1 MSFSV
6 EVLAGIA
13 IELQRG
19 IGHQDRFQRLITT
32 LRQVLAC
39 DASALLRYESRQ
51 FIPLAIDGLAQD
63 VLGRRFTLEGH
74 PRLEAIARAA
84 PRGGRGAFSGRAGDV
99 VRFPADSDLP
109 DPYDGLIP
117 GQESLK
123 VHACVGLP
131 LFAGQNLIG
140 ALTLDAMTPEQFEVF
155 SDEELRL
162 VAALAAGALS
172 NALLIEQL
180 ESQNMLPGSS
190 GVFEPIKET
199 HMIGLSP
206 AMTQLKKEIEI
217 VAGSDLNVLIGGE
230 TGTGK
235 ELVAKAIHQGS
246 PRAVNPLVYLNCAAL
261 PESVAESELFGHV
274 KGAFTGAI
282 SNRSGKFEMADNGTL
297 FLDEIGE
304 LSLALQAKLL
314 RVLQYGDI
322 QRVGDDR
329 SLRVDVRVL
338 AATNR
343 DLREEVLAGRFRADL
358 FHRLSV
364 FPLFVPPLRERG
376 DDVVLLAGYFCEQ
389 CRLRLGLSRVVLS
402 PDARRHLLNYGWP
415 GNVRELEHAIHR
427 AVVLA
432 RATRAGDEVIL
443 EAQHFALSEDVLPAP
458 PAESFL
464 ALPTCRNLRES
475 TENFQREMIRQ
486 ALAQNNHNWAASAR
500 ALEISRV
507 STIGS
512 AGAGNRRRQ
521 PASAGEASGTEGL
534 DNPCL
539 VEILQVNGAG
549 EFAVFIDHWRGG
561 NFAFHQDLFGVNGAA
576 LRLERNTVGRHGF
589 AYRRGERAAAHQP
602 ATQVAVGKDA
612 FHNMLLIANRHQP
625 QSGTAKF
632 QHGIHHAGGEHHLRY
647 CIALAHQVMHIIE
660 QTRAQCASR
669 MRTGEIFFVKTARLH
684 DRHRQ
689 RIAHH

>member
-6 EVLAGIA
+6 DVLAGIA

-19 IGHQDRFQRLITT
+19 VGHQDRFQRLITT
-32 LRQVLAC
+32 LRQVLEC
-39 DASALLRYESRQ
+39 DASALLRYEARQ

-74 PRLEAIARAA
+74 PRLEAIARA
-84 PRGGRGAFSGRAGDV
+84 GDV

-123 VHACVGLP
+123 VHACIGLP

-140 ALTLDAMTPEQFEVF
+140 ALTLDGMEPDQFDVF

-162 VAALAAGALS
+162 IAALAAGALS

-180 ESQNMLPGSS
+180 ESQNMLPGSTTDF
-190 GVFEPIKET
+190 GQVKET
-199 HMIGLSP
+199 QMIGLSP
-206 AMTQLKKEIEI
+206 GMMQLKKEIEI
-217 VAGSDLNVLIGGE
+217 VAASDLNVLISGE

-235 ELVAKAIHQGS
+235 ELVAKAIHEGS

-364 FPLFVPPLRERG
+364 FPLSVPPLRERG
-376 DDVVLLAGYFCEQ
+376 EDAVLLAGYFCEQ

-402 PDARRHLLNYGWP
+402 PGARSHLLNYPWP

-432 RATRAGDEVIL
+432 RATRAGDEVVL
-443 EAQHFALSEDVLPAP
+443 EAQHFARLDDVPASQTDVAP
-458 PAESFL
+458 EMPQAV
-464 ALPTCRNLRES
+464 NLRDATES
-475 TENFQREMIRQ
+475 FQRETIRR
-486 ALAQNNHNWAASAR
+486 ALAQHHHNWAASAR
-500 ALEISRV
+500 ALEMDVANLHRL
-507 STIGS
+507 
-512 AGAGNRRRQ
+512 AKRL
-521 PASAGEASGTEGL
+521 GL
-534 DNPCL
+534 
-539 VEILQVNGAG
+539 
-549 EFAVFIDHWRGG
+549 
-561 NFAFHQDLFGVNGAA
+561 
-576 LRLERNTVGRHGF
+576 
-589 AYRRGERAAAHQP
+589 
-602 ATQVAVGKDA
+602 K
-612 FHNMLLIANRHQP
+612 
-625 QSGTAKF
+625 S
-632 QHGIHHAGGEHHLRY
+632 
-647 CIALAHQVMHIIE
+647 
-660 QTRAQCASR
+660 
-669 MRTGEIFFVKTARLH
+669 
-684 DRHRQ
+684 
-689 RIAHH
+689 

>member
-6 EVLAGIA
+6 DVLANIA

-32 LRQVLAC
+32 LRQVLEC
-39 DASALLRYESRQ
+39 DASALLRYDSRQ
-51 FIPLAIDGLAQD
+51 FIPLAIDGLAKD
-63 VLGRRFTLEGH
+63 VLGRRFALEGH
-74 PRLEAIARAA
+74 PRLEAIARA
-84 PRGGRGAFSGRAGDV
+84 GDV
-99 VRFPADSDLP
+99 VRFPADSELP

-140 ALTLDAMTPEQFEVF
+140 ALTLDGMQPDQFDVF

-162 VAALAAGALS
+162 IAALAAGALS

-180 ESQNMLPGSS
+180 ESQNMMPGDATP
-190 GVFEPIKET
+190 FEAVKQT
-199 HMIGLSP
+199 QMIGLSP
-206 AMTQLKKEIEI
+206 GMTQLKKEIEI
-217 VAGSDLNVLIGGE
+217 VAASDLNVLISGE

-235 ELVAKAIHQGS
+235 ELVAKAIHEAS

-364 FPLFVPPLRERG
+364 FPLSVPPLRERG
-376 DDVVLLAGYFCEQ
+376 DDVILLAGYFCEQ

-402 PDARRHLLNYGWP
+402 AGARNLLQHYRFP

-432 RATRAGDEVIL
+432 RATRSGDEVIL
-443 EAQHFALSEDVLPAP
+443 EAQHFAFPEVTLPP
-458 PAESFL
+458 PEA
-464 ALPTCRNLRES
+464 AAVPVVKQNLREA
-475 TENFQREMIRQ
+475 TEAFQRETIRQ
-486 ALAQNNHNWAASAR
+486 ALAQNSSQLGCLR
-500 ALEISRV
+500 AD
-507 STIGS
+507 
-512 AGAGNRRRQ
+512 AGNRRRQ
-521 PASAGEASGTEGL
+521 PASAGETSGIEGL
-534 DNPCL
+534 NNPGL
-539 VEILQVNGAG
+539 IEILQVNCAG
-549 EFAVFIDHWRGG
+549 EFAVFIHHRCGSD
-561 NFAFHQDLFGVNGAA
+561 FVLHQDLFGVDGAT
-576 LRLERNTVGRHGF
+576 LCL
-589 AYRRGERAAAHQP
+589 
-602 ATQVAVGKDA
+602 
-612 FHNMLLIANRHQP
+612 
-625 QSGTAKF
+625 
-632 QHGIHHAGGEHHLRY
+632 
-647 CIALAHQVMHIIE
+647 
-660 QTRAQCASR
+660 
-669 MRTGEIFFVKTARLH
+669 
-684 DRHRQ
+684 
-689 RIAHH
+689 

>member
-6 EVLAGIA
+6 DVLANIA

-32 LRQVLAC
+32 LRQVLEC
-39 DASALLRYESRQ
+39 DASALLRYDSRQ
-51 FIPLAIDGLAQD
+51 FIPLAIDGLAKD
-63 VLGRRFTLEGH
+63 VLGRRFALEGH
-74 PRLEAIARAA
+74 PRLEAIARA
-84 PRGGRGAFSGRAGDV
+84 GDV
-99 VRFPADSDLP
+99 VRFPADSELP

-140 ALTLDAMTPEQFEVF
+140 ALTLDGMQPDQFDVF

-162 VAALAAGALS
+162 IAALAAGALS

-180 ESQNMLPGSS
+180 ESQNMMPGDATP
-190 GVFEPIKET
+190 FEAVKQT
-199 HMIGLSP
+199 QMIGLSP
-206 AMTQLKKEIEI
+206 GMTQLKKEIEI
-217 VAGSDLNVLIGGE
+217 VAASDLNVLISGE

-235 ELVAKAIHQGS
+235 ELVAKAIHEAS

-364 FPLFVPPLRERG
+364 FPLSVPPLRERG
-376 DDVVLLAGYFCEQ
+376 DDVILLAGYFCEQ

-402 PDARRHLLNYGWP
+402 AGARNLLQHYRFP

-427 AVVLA
+427 AVVLS
-432 RATRAGDEVIL
+432 RATRNGDEVIL
-443 EAQHFALSEDVLPAP
+443 EAQHFAFPEVTLPP
-458 PAESFL
+458 PE
-464 ALPTCRNLRES
+464 
-475 TENFQREMIRQ
+475 
-486 ALAQNNHNWAASAR
+486 
-500 ALEISRV
+500 
-507 STIGS
+507 
-512 AGAGNRRRQ
+512 
-521 PASAGEASGTEGL
+521 
-534 DNPCL
+534 
-539 VEILQVNGAG
+539 
-549 EFAVFIDHWRGG
+549 
-561 NFAFHQDLFGVNGAA
+561 
-576 LRLERNTVGRHGF
+576 
-589 AYRRGERAAAHQP
+589 AAAVP
-602 ATQVAVGKDA
+602 VV
-612 FHNMLLIANRHQP
+612 
-625 QSGTAKF
+625 
-632 QHGIHHAGGEHHLRY
+632 
-647 CIALAHQVMHIIE
+647 
-660 QTRAQCASR
+660 
-669 MRTGEIFFVKTARLH
+669 
-684 DRHRQ
+684 
-689 RIAHH
+689 

>member
-6 EVLAGIA
+6 DVLAGIA

-32 LRQVLAC
+32 LRQVLEC
-39 DASALLRYESRQ
+39 DASALLRYEARQ

-74 PRLEAIARAA
+74 PRLEAIARA
-84 PRGGRGAFSGRAGDV
+84 GDV

-123 VHACVGLP
+123 VHACIGLP

-140 ALTLDAMTPEQFEVF
+140 ALTLDGMEPDQFDVF

-162 VAALAAGALS
+162 IAALAAGALS

-180 ESQNMLPGSS
+180 ESQNMLPGSTTDF
-190 GVFEPIKET
+190 GQVKET
-199 HMIGLSP
+199 QMIGLSP
-206 AMTQLKKEIEI
+206 GMMQLKKEIEI
-217 VAGSDLNVLIGGE
+217 VAASDLNVLISGE

-235 ELVAKAIHQGS
+235 ELVAKAIHEGS

-343 DLREEVLAGRFRADL
+343 DLREEVMAGRFRADL

-364 FPLFVPPLRERG
+364 FPLSVPPLRERG
-376 DDVVLLAGYFCEQ
+376 EDAVLLAGYFCEQ
-389 CRLRLGLSRVVLS
+389 CRLRLGLSRVALS
-402 PDARRHLLNYGWP
+402 PGARNYLLNYAWP

-432 RATRAGDEVIL
+432 RATRAGDEVVL
-443 EAQHFALSEDVLPAP
+443 EAQHFARLDDAPASQTDVAP
-458 PAESFL
+458 EMPQAV
-464 ALPTCRNLRES
+464 NLRDATES
-475 TENFQREMIRQ
+475 FQRETIRR
-486 ALAQNNHNWAASAR
+486 ALAQHHHNWAASAR
-500 ALEISRV
+500 ALEMDVANLHRL
-507 STIGS
+507 
-512 AGAGNRRRQ
+512 AKRL
-521 PASAGEASGTEGL
+521 GL
-534 DNPCL
+534 
-539 VEILQVNGAG
+539 
-549 EFAVFIDHWRGG
+549 
-561 NFAFHQDLFGVNGAA
+561 
-576 LRLERNTVGRHGF
+576 
-589 AYRRGERAAAHQP
+589 
-602 ATQVAVGKDA
+602 K
-612 FHNMLLIANRHQP
+612 
-625 QSGTAKF
+625 S
-632 QHGIHHAGGEHHLRY
+632 
-647 CIALAHQVMHIIE
+647 
-660 QTRAQCASR
+660 
-669 MRTGEIFFVKTARLH
+669 
-684 DRHRQ
+684 
-689 RIAHH
+689 